1 MMETGTHK
9 GRVSEI
15 DCESRLESR
24 KIEYDTRHCAER
36 E

>member
-1 MMETGTHK
+1 MMDHK

-24 KIEYDTRHCAER
+24 KIEYDTCEIN
-36 E
+36 